1 MIQFHR
7 KEIWVWSFFVSHSIL
22 MNIGILIFCFHN
34 PFPQNC
40 QNTIPIYVT
49 KLFKISPYYL
59 INSVELVVSFYF
71 LYWFLVLCLALSC
84 WRGRGISTLLIFRTK
99 LWLWFFSIIFFLS
112 LTFVFI
118 SILLFT
124 VGIVSSASSFL
135 KWKLRS
141 LILNLLPNIRISMYK
156 LLSTHC
162 FRCIPQMLML
172 KYLVLLSHFPCF
184 VTHGLIVLLNS
195 QVFDFPYI
203 CYCY

>member
-1 MIQFHR
+1 MGLKFLCFTFNSNEYWYTHILFSQSISSKLSKYYTNIRNKIVQNITLLSYQFCR
-7 KEIWVWSFFVSHSIL
+7 TCCVFLF
-22 MNIGILIFCFHN
+22 LI
-34 PFPQNC
+34 
-40 QNTIPIYVT
+40 
-49 KLFKISPYYL
+49 
-59 INSVELVVSFYF
+59 
-71 LYWFLVLCLALSC
+71 LVLGALSC
-84 WRGRGISTLLIFRTK
+84 SIMLEGQRHIDFINFQNQIMALILLYY
-99 LWLWFFSIIFFLS
+99 FFLS

-135 KWKLRS
+135 NWKLRS

-156 LLSTHC
+156 LLSMHC